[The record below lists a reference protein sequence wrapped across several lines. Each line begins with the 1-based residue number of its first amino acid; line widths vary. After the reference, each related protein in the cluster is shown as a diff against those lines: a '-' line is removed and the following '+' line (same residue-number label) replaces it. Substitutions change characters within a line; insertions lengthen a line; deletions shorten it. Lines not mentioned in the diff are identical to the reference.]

1 MFKFGYMVLVSI
13 LLVGAVLTGCS
24 SASSNAP
31 AAKEGDKVQ
40 VNYTGR
46 LADGTVFD
54 SSTSTGRSP
63 LEFTVGSGQ
72 VIEGFDKAVV
82 GMKVGEKKTV
92 NIPAAEAY
100 GLHDDS
106 QVIEVSRDRIKVDG
120 ELKVGQMLTS
130 VGPDGQ
136 QYQFTI
142 LAISDNGTITL
153 DANHPLAGKDLT
165 FEIELLKIN

>member
-24 SASSNAP
+24 SASSNA
-31 AAKEGDKVQ
+31 AAVKEGDKVQ

-54 SSTSTGRSP
+54 SSTGRSP

-92 NIPAAEAY
+92 TIPAAEAY
-100 GLHDDS
+100 GLHIDS
-106 QVIEVSRDRIKVDG
+106 QVIEVPRDRIKVDG
-120 ELKVGQMLTS
+120 ELTVGQMLTS

-136 QYQFTI
+136 QYQFTV
-142 LAISDNGTITL
+142 LAISDNGTVTL